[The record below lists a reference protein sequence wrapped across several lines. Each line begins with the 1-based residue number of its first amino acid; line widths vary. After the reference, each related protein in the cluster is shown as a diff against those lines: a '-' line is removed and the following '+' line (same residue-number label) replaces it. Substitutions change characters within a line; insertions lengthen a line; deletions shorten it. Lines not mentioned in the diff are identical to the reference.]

1 MRRELA
7 VCGAAL
13 RRRPLLAL
21 ALWSLPEALPTAVS
35 GLAVARALDAGF
47 LAGRPGTGLAWL
59 ATLLV
64 AAAVGAAGARGV
76 YRHLGDLVEPLRDD
90 LVRRVVDGALRRRVA
105 GGAEDGAVARLTH
118 QVEIV
123 RDAFAG
129 LIVIVRS
136 FLVLAVAAVVGL
148 LAVAPAILL
157 IVLPPFLLSLA
168 FFAGTLGMAVS
179 RQRAYV
185 AADERLATA
194 SGAVLAGARDL
205 LAQGGEEHGAAM
217 VAAPVRE
224 QAAAERALARVAA
237 LRSLTLA
244 LGGGVPLLALLA
256 AAPTLVTHGLTAG
269 GIVGGMTYVLR
280 GLQPAL
286 GTVVQGLGGSGLRL
300 VVTLGRILDAT
311 GPGGA
316 PAAAQRP
323 DPVRPSG
330 TDITLRRVTFAY
342 GPYAEPVLR
351 GFDLDIPPGDH
362 LAVVGPSGIGKSTL
376 AGLVCGLLSPD
387 EGVVLLGGT
396 PVRRL
401 DPAVRVLIPQEAYV
415 FTGTVRENLTYLRP
429 AAGSAEIDAA
439 VTAVGA
445 DRLVA
450 RLGGPDATVCPDR
463 LSAGERQLL
472 ALARAYLADAP
483 VTLLDEAT
491 CHLDPAAERQVEEA
505 FAARAGTLVVIA
517 HRVSSALRARRVL
530 VLDGVSAA
538 LGTHDEL
545 VDRSPLYREL
555 LGRWTAEPLATVH
568 TQPDS

>member
-1 MRRELA
+1 MRRELSLCVA
-7 VCGAAL
+7 SL
-13 RRRPLLAL
+13 RRRPLVAL

-35 GLAVARALDAGF
+35 GFAVARALDAGF
-47 LAGRPGTGLAWL
+47 LAGRPLVGLAWL

-64 AAAVGAAGARGV
+64 AAAIGAVGAHRV
-76 YRHLGDLVEPLRDD
+76 YRHLGGLVEPFRDD
-90 LVRRVVDGALRRRVA
+90 LVRRVVDGALRHAVA
-105 GGAEDGAVARLTH
+105 GGPADGAVARLTH

-136 FLVLAVAAVVGL
+136 FLVLALAAVAGL
-148 LAVAPAILL
+148 LAVAPVILL
-157 IVLPPFLLSLA
+157 LVLPPFLISLA
-168 FFAGTLGMAVS
+168 LFLGTLGMAAA

-194 SGAVLAGARDL
+194 SGAVMAGVRDL
-205 LAQGGEEHGAAM
+205 IAQGGAEHGAAM

-244 LGGGVPLLALLA
+244 LGGAVPLLTLLA
-256 AAPTLVTHGLTAG
+256 AAPTLVAHGLTAG
-269 GIVGGMTYVLR
+269 AIVGGMTYVLR

-300 VVTLGRILDAT
+300 VVTLGRILDAAA
-311 GPGGA
+311 PGLAGQ
-316 PAAAQRP
+316 PE
-323 DPVRPSG
+323 PVRPSRSEV
-330 TDITLRRVTFAY
+330 TLRGVTFGY

-351 GFDLDIPPGDH
+351 DLDLDIPPGDH
-362 LAVVGPSGIGKSTL
+362 LAVVGPSGVGKSTL
-376 AGLVCGLLSPD
+376 AGLVCGLLSPAR
-387 EGVVLLGGT
+387 GTVLLGGI
-396 PVRRL
+396 PVRRVH
-401 DPAVRVLIPQEAYV
+401 PGARVLIPQEAYV
-415 FTGTVRENLTYLRP
+415 FTGTVRENLVYLRP
-429 AAGSAEIDAA
+429 DAGTAEIEAA
-439 VTAVGA
+439 VAAVGA
-445 DRLVA
+445 ERLVA
-450 RLGGPDATVCPDR
+450 RLGGMAATVHPDR
-463 LSAGERQLL
+463 LSAGERQLF

-491 CHLDPAAERQVEEA
+491 CHLDPPAERRVELA
-505 FAARAGTLVVIA
+505 FAARAGTLIVIA

-545 VDRSPLYREL
+545 LESSPLYREL
-555 LGRWTAEPLATVH
+555 LGRWTAEPAEPAVAAH